1 MMRQLVLREDNIR
14 QGRGQLSG
22 PEAVGESG
30 VPRCRSV
37 ERCSAHRGSVLTASS
52 ALVKS
57 SLKKDL
63 MSVMYTEVKIKAV
76 EAISLN
82 VALMNSGLICERWST
97 LINQRPQCN
106 SCLIQRKSGL
116 GTSEKIS

>member
-1 MMRQLVLREDNIR
+1 MF
-14 QGRGQLSG
+14 SG
-22 PEAVGESG
+22 APLW
-30 VPRCRSV
+30 
-37 ERCSAHRGSVLTASS
+37 SAYSTHRGSVLTASS
-52 ALVKS
+52 ALAKS

-63 MSVMYTEVKIKAV
+63 MSVMYTEVRIKAV

-82 VALMNSGLICERWST
+82 VALMSSGIICERWST
-97 LINQRPQCN
+97 LINQRPQCK